1 MTQLEKARRNEI
13 TEEMRFV
20 SDIENAKPKAV
31 LKEIAS
37 GRAVIPAN
45 ILHRNLKPII
55 IGKKFYTKINAN
67 IGSSPNRA
75 SVGEELEKLNVSI
88 RYGAD
93 TVMDLS
99 TGGNIDEIRRE
110 IIKNSEVPV
119 GTVPIYQA
127 VVDGG
132 SIGDLSSRDFLKAI
146 EKHIKDGV
154 DFITVHAG
162 LQKKDIPLLKKRLTG
177 VVSRGGSILVRWMKH
192 NNAENPLYE
201 NFDEILK
208 MAYRYDVT
216 LSLGDGLRPGSIADE
231 TDAAQ
236 IAELKNLGKLTK
248 IAWKQNV
255 QVIIE
260 GPGHIP
266 LHKIRKN
273 IEMQKKYCHNA
284 PFYVLGPIVTDVAPG
299 YDHITSAIGGAL
311 AGMYGASF
319 LCYVTPAEHLRLP
332 TIKDVREGVIAAK
345 IAAHSADI
353 AKGLK
358 GASDWDREMS
368 KARKGFDW
376 QRQFGLAMDGEKA
389 RKYREESN
397 IDEEVCTMCGKFCA
411 MKVYDEED

>member
-1 MTQLEKARRNEI
+1 MTQLEKARMNEI
-13 TEEMRFV
+13 TKEMLFV
-20 SDIENAKPKAV
+20 SRIEKTSSKTI
-31 LKEIAS
+31 LKEIAA

-45 ILHRNLKPII
+45 ILHKNLKPII
-55 IGKKFYTKINAN
+55 IGEKFSTKINAN

-75 SVGEELEKLNVSI
+75 SIGEELEKLNVAV

-110 IIKNSEVPV
+110 IIKNSEVPI
-119 GTVPIYQA
+119 GTVPIYQT
-127 VVDGG
+127 VVDAG
-132 SIGDLSSRDFLKAI
+132 SIEDLSDKDFIRAV

-154 DFITVHAG
+154 DFITVHVG
-162 LQKKDIPLLKKRLTG
+162 LQRKTIPLLKKRLTG

-192 NNAENPLYE
+192 NSAENPLYE
-201 NFDEILK
+201 NFDKILE
-208 MAYRYDVT
+208 MARRYDAT

-236 IAELKNLGKLTK
+236 IAELRNLGILTK
-248 IAWKQNV
+248 TARKEDV

-266 LHKIRKN
+266 LNKIKEN
-273 IEMQKKYCHNA
+273 IEMQKRYCHNA

-299 YDHITSAIGGAL
+299 YDHITSAIGGAV

-319 LCYVTPAEHLRLP
+319 LCYVTAAEHLRLP
-332 TIKDVREGVIAAK
+332 TIKDVREGVIATK

-358 GASDWDREMS
+358 GAADWDREMS
-368 KARKGFDW
+368 KARKGLDW
-376 QRQFGLAMDGEKA
+376 ERQFGLAIDSKKA
-389 RKYREESN
+389 RRYRKESK
-397 IDEEVCTMCGKFCA
+397 IDDEVCTMCGKFCA